1 MRVQEAEVPNE
12 RERQNEM
19 IPKLLSL
26 IEAGLTL
33 CHFAQRSKFRARECR
48 LVRRTD
54 STPQQVRHEAQR
66 RSWTFCEV
74 ARERGFTL
82 IEIMVVI
89 VILGILAMYVAPKLM
104 GRPEEAKQVRAKMDI
119 AALETSLKLYKLDSG
134 IYPGTEQ
141 GLQALVQRPESGVIP
156 KKWRQGGYLEK
167 GKVPK
172 DPWGNDYVY
181 LSPGLKGDFDI
192 ISYGADGVP
201 GGENENKDINN
212 WDVD

>member
-1 MRVQEAEVPNE
+1 MSMPFSQLNVTP
-12 RERQNEM
+12 
-19 IPKLLSL
+19 
-26 IEAGLTL
+26 TL
-33 CHFAQRSKFRARECR
+33 CDIVKSPEFKARAPRGA
-48 LVRRTD
+48 RRAV
-54 STPQQVRHEAQR
+54 STPQRLRGEAQR
-66 RSWTFCEV
+66 RSRGFCKV
-74 ARERGFTL
+74 ANHRGFTL

-89 VILGILAMYVAPKLM
+89 IILGILAMYVAPKLM
-104 GRPEEAKQVRAKMDI
+104 GRPDEAKQVRARMDI
-119 AALETSLKLYKLDSG
+119 AALETALKLYKLDNG

-141 GLQALVQRPESGVIP
+141 GLLALVQQPESGVIP

-181 LSPGLKGDFDI
+181 LSPGMKGDFDI

-212 WDVD
+212 WDTD

>member
-1 MRVQEAEVPNE
+1 MVLNYDSPTGACLAPCDFV
-12 RERQNEM
+12 
-19 IPKLLSL
+19 
-26 IEAGLTL
+26 
-33 CHFAQRSKFRARECR
+33 QRSKFKARECR
-48 LVRRTD
+48 LARHTD
-54 STPQQVRHEAQR
+54 SAPQRARHAAQR
-66 RSWTFCEV
+66 RRWMFYEV
-74 ARERGFTL
+74 ARDKGFTL

-89 VILGILAMYVAPKLM
+89 IILGILAMYVAPKLM

-119 AALETSLKLYKLDSG
+119 AALETALKLYKLDNG
-134 IYPGTEQ
+134 IYPSTEQ
-141 GLQALVQRPESGVIP
+141 GLLALVQRPEAGVIP

-167 GKVPK
+167 NKVPK

-212 WDVD
+212 WDTE

>member
-1 MRVQEAEVPNE
+1 M
-12 RERQNEM
+12 M
-19 IPKLLSL
+19 INDEKTGVAGPKL
-26 IEAGLTL
+26 EA
-33 CHFAQRSKFRARECR
+33 RSSRQKKIIPGAFQLPAWGVGRIANR
-48 LVRRTD
+48 
-54 STPQQVRHEAQR
+54 
-66 RSWTFCEV
+66 
-74 ARERGFTL
+74 RGFTL

-89 VILGILAMYVAPKLM
+89 IILGILAMYVAPKLM

-119 AALETSLKLYKLDSG
+119 AALETALKLYKLDSG

-141 GLQALVQRPESGVIP
+141 GLLALVQRPESGVIP

-172 DPWGNDYVY
+172 DPWGNDYIY

-201 GGENENKDINN
+201 GGENEHKDISN
-212 WDVD
+212 WDTD

>member
-1 MRVQEAEVPNE
+1 
-12 RERQNEM
+12 M
-19 IPKLLSL
+19 ILKHNSNSGVACPKL
-26 IEAGLTL
+26 EA
-33 CHFAQRSKFRARECR
+33 RSSKQMNKKFRVFKLPASSFQPPAWT
-48 LVRRTD
+48 L
-54 STPQQVRHEAQR
+54 PQRWGDYNMATQ
-66 RSWTFCEV
+66 
-74 ARERGFTL
+74 RGFTL

-104 GRPEEAKQVRAKMDI
+104 GRPDEAKQVRAKMDI
-119 AALETSLKLYKLDSG
+119 AAMETALKLYKLDSG

-141 GLQALVQRPESGVIP
+141 GLQALVQRPESGVVP

-167 GKVPK
+167 SKLPK
-172 DPWGNDYVY
+172 DPWGNDYIY
-181 LSPGLKGDFDI
+181 LSPGLKGEFDI